1 MAAWEFALAAL
12 SLLIALGW
20 AAVLAVSRRNLS
32 LVPPLSRSGGV
43 AGGLTVS
50 IIVPARNEAGVLPG
64 TLDSLLA
71 QRGLRKEVI
80 LVDDHSTDGTERV
93 TSRYLGRG
101 TIYVLPPE
109 TPEGWMGKSWACHV
123 GYLNSRG
130 EWLVFVD
137 ADSRMKDET
146 LLSDAIGMAAA
157 KGLDALSLIPRLS
170 CSGIASRTMLPTLL
184 MLMYFLAPP
193 SKSND
198 PSERLAFFFG
208 AFIAVRRSAYEKV
221 GGHSAVRSEL
231 LDDKALGELLKA
243 SGMRTALVDASERFE
258 AEFAGTLRD
267 YLGGMTRLF
276 AQYALDEA
284 KRRGSPA
291 RRLSRYLVGG
301 LLFLG
306 GPSALPAIALSTA
319 QHPLVTAMSLLPLA
333 ASLTSQ
339 ALYLRWMGER
349 VRYAALAPLA
359 HLAILSALIRVAT
372 SSLVGKVKVRWHGR
386 TYVADLRRGTL
397 RLEGGRRS
405 GTGRP

>member
-1 MAAWEFALAAL
+1 MVLWDVMLAAF

-20 AAVLAVSRRNLS
+20 VTVLAVSRRNAS
-32 LVPPLSRSGGV
+32 LVPSLESSGG
-43 AGGLTVS
+43 AAEGLTVS
-50 IIVPARNEAGVLPG
+50 VIVPARNEADVLPG
-64 TLDSLLA
+64 TLDSLSA

-80 LVDDHSTDGTERV
+80 LVDDHSTDGTERIV
-93 TSRYLGRG
+93 SRYLGRG
-101 TIYVLPPE
+101 VIYVLPPR
-109 TPEGWMGKSWACHV
+109 TPEGWMGKSWACHF

-146 LLSDAIGMAAA
+146 LLSDAIGAAVA

-170 CSGIASRTMLPTLL
+170 SSGIASKVMLPTLL

-221 GGHSAVRSEL
+221 GGHASVRSEL

-258 AEFAGTLRD
+258 AEFAGSFGD
-267 YLGGMTRLF
+267 YIGGMTRLF
-276 AQYALDEA
+276 TQYALDEA
-284 KRRGSPA
+284 RKRRSPVG
-291 RRLSRYLVGG
+291 RLSRYLVGG
-301 LLFLG
+301 LLFFG
-306 GPSALPAIALSTA
+306 GPSSLPLIALTTA
-319 QHPLVTAMSLLPLA
+319 QHPLVIPVSFAPLL

-339 ALYLRWMGER
+339 ALYLRWMGEA
-349 VRYAALAPLA
+349 VRYAVLAPLA
-359 HLAILSALIRVAT
+359 HLAILFALIRVAT
-372 SSLVGKVKVRWHGR
+372 SSLRGRVKVRWHGR
-386 TYVADLRRGTL
+386 TYVADLRSGAL
-397 RLEGGRRS
+397 RLEGGR
-405 GTGRP
+405 